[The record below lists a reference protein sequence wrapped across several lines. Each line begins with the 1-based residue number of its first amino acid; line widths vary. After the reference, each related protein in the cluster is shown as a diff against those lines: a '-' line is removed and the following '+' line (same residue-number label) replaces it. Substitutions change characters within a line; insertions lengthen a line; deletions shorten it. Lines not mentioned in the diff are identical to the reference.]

1 MTAEVYSFRG
11 QHRLGYGYH
20 ARDVVAA
27 GRHHYSCVQTHVS
40 GEHSIPGIGAHW
52 GDYWQATDGFV
63 LRAET
68 VSSAAPHAADPAP
81 PQLPATLSL
90 SLASVPRP
98 PRPAPVSRHA
108 RAAMPAALPADEPPA
123 ASHIPDDSAEGAL
136 SVAVSLDALRQQA
149 RHFVRVEQLD
159 AELAK
164 IRDVLERTLAGIRAS
179 VDADDPITAEAWR
192 RKAKLLGATCRADAQ
207 AMETAALRQCLQL
220 LRKRDRGGSF
230 TTPEALQAVHLDNI
244 LAGLAD
250 IDAVAEELR
259 LKPPADPSDDLHWR
273 RR

>member
-1 MTAEVYSFRG
+1 MTAEGLHKFRG
-11 QHRLGYGYH
+11 AHRLGHGYA

-27 GRHHYSCVQTHVS
+27 GRVMYVCRADHVS
-40 GEHSIPGIGAHW
+40 GEVSIPGMGSAW
-52 GDYWQATDGFV
+52 ADYWAPSDGFV
-63 LRAET
+63 LGGT
-68 VSSAAPHAADPAP
+68 DVSPASGPPAAAQQ
-81 PQLPATLSL
+81 PQFPI
-90 SLASVPRP
+90 SLASVPRA
-98 PRPAPVSRHA
+98 PRSATVSRTG

-123 ASHIPDDSAEGAL
+123 ASQITDDSTEGAL

-149 RHFVRVEQLD
+149 RHFVRADQLD

-244 LAGLAD
+244 LAGLAE

-259 LKPPADPSDDLHWR
+259 LKPPAEPSDDLHWR